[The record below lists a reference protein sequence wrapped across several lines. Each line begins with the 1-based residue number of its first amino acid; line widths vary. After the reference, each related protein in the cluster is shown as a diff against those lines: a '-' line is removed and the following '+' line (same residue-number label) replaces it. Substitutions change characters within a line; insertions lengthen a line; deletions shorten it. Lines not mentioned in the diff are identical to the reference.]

1 MGLGPDPL
9 DSPLAAPSPPPGGS
23 GPPQAHAP
31 SGPTPPPRHI
41 PHSTLDRIRG
51 ILVSSLPRE
60 NLGTHDDGLHVDD
73 DDDDDDYLLGP
84 PPVAPARRVTFRDT
98 IAGATSDA
106 LNQRPGSATGGKP
119 LAAKPGRR
127 DPNSQTLHWFAH
139 VGPDGDKQNI
149 QVAVQEQA
157 NHNALPGG
165 KENAALQRERE
176 ERLRV
181 LRDKQNEERQ
191 RKLEELKQ
199 QALAAQKF
207 REQKEEERRRR
218 IEDMRQRDG
227 DRRHQVEER
236 KRQIIEAEQERRTA
250 ILRKNQE
257 REARIEMKRKNERSS
272 IVFAFGSSTPR
283 MLEPAD
289 TGGSYWATRR
299 ATSTT
304 TLFSGAPLTLT
315 RRGSEREL
323 DGSKKRATS
332 ASGLDRKPGVP
343 GGAVTGL
350 PHHHDDDQGAVSPDG
365 VGSGYMTPRSATAAR
380 RKTDLIPTIPS
391 PREGRDQGPPSSRQS
406 RRPSGNAPNRAYSM
420 SRLDQLSQPRKL
432 LLPRPGAAS
441 PGAGPAAPERP
452 ERRRAGGGAGAKGT
466 LSSAKSMG
474 HLAGG
479 RLSVAGAGAGPSAGG
494 SRSAALA
501 RTDTSRSMTQLCVS
515 SLSSLSPVPP
525 PRMTRAERLRRRA
538 REQAVKSQP
547 LDTGT
552 AGQALQAQPAQQQGL
567 RSGET
572 TPSRPLSAMSQQSM
586 SSVSSSIGAPMR
598 SKPVAAPR
606 RPRPAS
612 IAVTGVTVDP
622 PPRHS
627 LSSEHK
633 RQAAASAAAAVVT
646 NGAGEKPPVPRH
658 GSSSRKTSS
667 DRMSASMYGAIPCS
681 DSTSNPPK
689 KPPKTVKASPR
700 PTPKAT
706 PLQSPRT
713 DNAPT
718 LPQDSTPNQT
728 KAPEPPLKA
737 APLSN
742 DSVPIPAPSLVS
754 LPVATTIQ
762 TSLAPTE
769 MSTVQVQEA
778 STPVPEPSAQSMLSA
793 ELTFHQMEQ
802 QHQEQIWE
810 AQRQIDVSPVSA
822 ISAPI
827 SNDTSLSEAVDMTA
841 SMIAKQRITTEE
853 EAKAALAER
862 RRLAREQAERE
873 AELERQ
879 RLEAE
884 RLAEEERLRQEEEE
898 QRRFEEEQERLA
910 AEARKS
916 EEQRLLQAIQEAQK
930 REEEERKRR
939 EEEAQQKAEKEEAE
953 KKAKEEAEKQRKE
966 MELKLKR
973 EEEERMER
981 RKRVEAIMLR
991 TRGKGTTPTSTPTR
1005 ENGDLNQIENEE
1017 PQPAETI
1024 EDTKSVTSA
1033 TTSSQ
1038 SNGHS
1043 NGVDSIKQN
1052 NAANVLLDLSEHNS
1066 VSSSD
1071 LLGPLANED
1080 CINSNINA
1088 NNGLSNGPPPLIAAF
1103 NDSTLSKKQDS
1114 NVVTDLLS

>member
-1 MGLGPDPL
+1 MF
-9 DSPLAAPSPPPGGS
+9 
-23 GPPQAHAP
+23 
-31 SGPTPPPRHI
+31 
-41 PHSTLDRIRG
+41 
-51 ILVSSLPRE
+51 E
-60 NLGTHDDGLHVDD
+60 
-73 DDDDDDYLLGP
+73 
-84 PPVAPARRVTFRDT
+84 
-98 IAGATSDA
+98 
-106 LNQRPGSATGGKP
+106 
-119 LAAKPGRR
+119 
-127 DPNSQTLHWFAH
+127 
-139 VGPDGDKQNI
+139 
-149 QVAVQEQA
+149 
-157 NHNALPGG
+157 GG

-332 ASGLDRKPGVP
+332 ASGLDRKPEIRAQICSLPNGGACENNALHLESLEAVTNYCVP

-552 AGQALQAQPAQQQGL
+552 AGQALQAQPAQQQG
-567 RSGET
+567 E
-572 TPSRPLSAMSQQSM
+572 
-586 SSVSSSIGAPMR
+586 
-598 SKPVAAPR
+598 
-606 RPRPAS
+606 
-612 IAVTGVTVDP
+612 
-622 PPRHS
+622 
-627 LSSEHK
+627 
-633 RQAAASAAAAVVT
+633 
-646 NGAGEKPPVPRH
+646 
-658 GSSSRKTSS
+658 
-667 DRMSASMYGAIPCS
+667 
-681 DSTSNPPK
+681 
-689 KPPKTVKASPR
+689 
-700 PTPKAT
+700 
-706 PLQSPRT
+706 
-713 DNAPT
+713 
-718 LPQDSTPNQT
+718 
-728 KAPEPPLKA
+728 
-737 APLSN
+737 
-742 DSVPIPAPSLVS
+742 
-754 LPVATTIQ
+754 
-762 TSLAPTE
+762 
-769 MSTVQVQEA
+769 
-778 STPVPEPSAQSMLSA
+778 
-793 ELTFHQMEQ
+793 
-802 QHQEQIWE
+802 
-810 AQRQIDVSPVSA
+810 
-822 ISAPI
+822 
-827 SNDTSLSEAVDMTA
+827 
-841 SMIAKQRITTEE
+841 
-853 EAKAALAER
+853 
-862 RRLAREQAERE
+862 
-873 AELERQ
+873 
-879 RLEAE
+879 
-884 RLAEEERLRQEEEE
+884 
-898 QRRFEEEQERLA
+898 
-910 AEARKS
+910 
-916 EEQRLLQAIQEAQK
+916 
-930 REEEERKRR
+930 
-939 EEEAQQKAEKEEAE
+939 
-953 KKAKEEAEKQRKE
+953 
-966 MELKLKR
+966 
-973 EEEERMER
+973 
-981 RKRVEAIMLR
+981 
-991 TRGKGTTPTSTPTR
+991 
-1005 ENGDLNQIENEE
+1005 
-1017 PQPAETI
+1017 
-1024 EDTKSVTSA
+1024 
-1033 TTSSQ
+1033 
-1038 SNGHS
+1038 
-1043 NGVDSIKQN
+1043 
-1052 NAANVLLDLSEHNS
+1052 
-1066 VSSSD
+1066 
-1071 LLGPLANED
+1071 
-1080 CINSNINA
+1080 
-1088 NNGLSNGPPPLIAAF
+1088 
-1103 NDSTLSKKQDS
+1103 
-1114 NVVTDLLS
+1114 

>member
-1 MGLGPDPL
+1 MSVFGVCWTRVIIGLYAG
-9 DSPLAAPSPPPGGS
+9 LAAFLWISFEVKVHG
-23 GPPQAHAP
+23 
-31 SGPTPPPRHI
+31 
-41 PHSTLDRIRG
+41 IR
-51 ILVSSLPRE
+51 
-60 NLGTHDDGLHVDD
+60 
-73 DDDDDDYLLGP
+73 
-84 PPVAPARRVTFRDT
+84 A
-98 IAGATSDA
+98 
-106 LNQRPGSATGGKP
+106 
-119 LAAKPGRR
+119 
-127 DPNSQTLHWFAH
+127 
-139 VGPDGDKQNI
+139 
-149 QVAVQEQA
+149 
-157 NHNALPGG
+157 G

-181 LRDKQNEERQ
+181 LREKQNEERQ

-218 IEDMRQRDG
+218 IEEMRQRDG

-236 KRQIIEAEQERRTA
+236 KRQIIEAEQERREA

-343 GGAVTGL
+343 GAAVPGGAVPGPGAVPGTHH
-350 PHHHDDDQGAVSPDG
+350 HHHDDDQGAVSPDG
-365 VGSGYMTPRSATAAR
+365 VGSGYMTPRSATTAAR
-380 RKTDLIPTIPS
+380 RKTDLIPTILS

-406 RRPSGNAPNRAYSM
+406 RRPSGNANAPNRAYSM
-420 SRLDQLSQPRKL
+420 SRLDQLSQPRKP
-432 LLPRPGAAS
+432 LLPRTDALS
-441 PGAGPAAPERP
+441 PTPAAPERP
-452 ERRRAGGGAGAKGT
+452 ERRRAGAGGSAGAKGR

-479 RLSVAGAGAGPSAGG
+479 GGGRLSVAGAGAGAGG
-494 SRSAALA
+494 SRGAAAGAGAGLA
-501 RTDTSRSMTQLCVS
+501 RSDTSRSMTQLCVS

-538 REQAVKSQP
+538 REQAAKSQP
-547 LDTGT
+547 LDAG
-552 AGQALQAQPAQQQGL
+552 GQAAQPQAQVQSAQQQGL

-633 RQAAASAAAAVVT
+633 RQAAAAAAAALVP

-713 DNAPT
+713 DSAPT

-728 KAPEPPLKA
+728 KAPEQTQKPA
-737 APLSN
+737 ISSN
-742 DSVPIPAPSLVS
+742 DSAPIPAPSPAL
-754 LPVATTIQ
+754 LPSASNNQTTPASSEIV
-762 TSLAPTE
+762 TVP
-769 MSTVQVQEA
+769 VQVQETTA
-778 STPVPEPSAQSMLSA
+778 LVPEPSVQSVSSA
-793 ELTFHQMEQ
+793 ELTFQQIEQ
-802 QHQEQIWE
+802 KHQEQIWE
-810 AQRQIDVSPVSA
+810 AQRQVEVSPVSA
-822 ISAPI
+822 VPAPI

-910 AEARKS
+910 EEARRA

-930 REEEERKRR
+930 REEEEKKRR

-953 KKAKEEAEKQRKE
+953 RKAKEEAEKQRKE

-1024 EDTKSVTSA
+1024 QDTKSVTPA
-1033 TTSSQ
+1033 TTSSH

-1080 CINSNINA
+1080 CINSNLNA
-1088 NNGLSNGPPPLIAAF
+1088 NNGLSNGPPPFIAAF
-1103 NDSTLSKKQDS
+1103 NDSSLSKKQDS

>member
-1 MGLGPDPL
+1 MLT
-9 DSPLAAPSPPPGGS
+9 AARATAGPPGLTSTSSSGVARRDQPRDVHDYDQGIDHVDLDHLFLLPVRVLSMDSASLRKDLAGLDFNVHLLHS
-23 GPPQAHAP
+23 GPQGNVWL
-31 SGPTPPPRHI
+31 S
-41 PHSTLDRIRG
+41 
-51 ILVSSLPRE
+51 
-60 NLGTHDDGLHVDD
+60 
-73 DDDDDDYLLGP
+73 
-84 PPVAPARRVTFRDT
+84 
-98 IAGATSDA
+98 GATSDA
-106 LNQRPGSATGGKP
+106 LNQRPSSANGGKP
-119 LAAKPGRR
+119 LPAAGKAGRR
-127 DPNSQTLHWFAH
+127 DPNNQTLHWFAH
-139 VGPDGDKQNI
+139 VGPDSNKHNI
-149 QVAVQEQA
+149 QVSAQEQV
-157 NHNALPGG
+157 NHNALPAG
-165 KENAALQRERE
+165 KENAAIQRERE
-176 ERLRV
+176 ERLRI
-181 LRDKQNEERQ
+181 LREKQTEERQ

-236 KRQIIEAEQERRTA
+236 KRQIHEAEQERRTA

-315 RRGSEREL
+315 RRGSERDL

-332 ASGLDRKPGVP
+332 ASGLDRKP
-343 GGAVTGL
+343 
-350 PHHHDDDQGAVSPDG
+350 
-365 VGSGYMTPRSATAAR
+365 
-380 RKTDLIPTIPS
+380 
-391 PREGRDQGPPSSRQS
+391 
-406 RRPSGNAPNRAYSM
+406 
-420 SRLDQLSQPRKL
+420 
-432 LLPRPGAAS
+432 
-441 PGAGPAAPERP
+441 
-452 ERRRAGGGAGAKGT
+452 
-466 LSSAKSMG
+466 
-474 HLAGG
+474 
-479 RLSVAGAGAGPSAGG
+479 
-494 SRSAALA
+494 
-501 RTDTSRSMTQLCVS
+501 
-515 SLSSLSPVPP
+515 
-525 PRMTRAERLRRRA
+525 
-538 REQAVKSQP
+538 
-547 LDTGT
+547 
-552 AGQALQAQPAQQQGL
+552 GL

-598 SKPVAAPR
+598 SRPVAAPR

-612 IAVTGVTVDP
+612 IAVTGVTIDP

-633 RQAAASAAAAVVT
+633 RQAAAAAAAAASL
-646 NGAGEKPPVPRH
+646 NGTGDKPPVPRT

-667 DRMSASMYGAIPCS
+667 DRMTASMYGAIPCS
-681 DSTSNPPK
+681 DSTSSIPPK

-713 DNAPT
+713 DTAPA
-718 LPQDSTPNQT
+718 LPQDPFLNQT
-728 KAPEPPLKA
+728 KVAEPSPKA
-737 APLSN
+737 AT
-742 DSVPIPAPSLVS
+742 SVAPSPPAETAPAPSPAPAPAHASLPSASPLQLQAKAPEAPLVS
-754 LPVATTIQ
+754 
-762 TSLAPTE
+762 
-769 MSTVQVQEA
+769 VQEP
-778 STPVPEPSAQSMLSA
+778 TNGPKDEPAAPAAPA
-793 ELTFHQMEQ
+793 ELTFQQMEQ
-802 QHQEQIWE
+802 KHQEQIWE
-810 AQRQIDVSPVSA
+810 ASRQVEDFSTSVTSAPVSTDNL
-822 ISAPI
+822 S
-827 SNDTSLSEAVDMTA
+827 SEAVDMTA

-884 RLAEEERLRQEEEE
+884 RLAEEERLRQEEED

-910 AEARKS
+910 VEARRA
-916 EEQRLLQAIQEAQK
+916 EEQRLLQAIEEAQK

-966 MELKLKR
+966 MELKLKK

-991 TRGKGTTPTSTPTR
+991 TRGKGTTPTSTPTK

-1017 PQPAETI
+1017 PQPSETI
-1024 EDTKSVTSA
+1024 QEAKSVSPA

-1043 NGVDSIKQN
+1043 NGMDSIKQN

-1066 VSSSD
+1066 VHSGD
-1071 LLGPLANED
+1071 LLGSLSNED
-1080 CINSNINA
+1080 CINSNLNA
-1088 NNGLSNGPPPLIAAF
+1088 NNGLINGPAPLIAAF

>member
-332 ASGLDRKPGVP
+332 ASGLDRKPDIHDVLTWVEPLQHPNSIEIRAQICSLPNGGGVP

-406 RRPSGNAPNRAYSM
+406 RRPS
-420 SRLDQLSQPRKL
+420 
-432 LLPRPGAAS
+432 
-441 PGAGPAAPERP
+441 
-452 ERRRAGGGAGAKGT
+452 
-466 LSSAKSMG
+466 
-474 HLAGG
+474 
-479 RLSVAGAGAGPSAGG
+479 
-494 SRSAALA
+494 
-501 RTDTSRSMTQLCVS
+501 
-515 SLSSLSPVPP
+515 
-525 PRMTRAERLRRRA
+525 
-538 REQAVKSQP
+538 
-547 LDTGT
+547 
-552 AGQALQAQPAQQQGL
+552 GL

>member
-1 MGLGPDPL
+1 MLTAARASGPGQQQHVVGHPDPGLEHIDL
-9 DSPLAAPSPPPGGS
+9 DQLFLLPVRVLSMDSASLRKDLAGLDFNVHLLHN
-23 GPPQAHAP
+23 GPQGNVWL
-31 SGPTPPPRHI
+31 S
-41 PHSTLDRIRG
+41 
-51 ILVSSLPRE
+51 
-60 NLGTHDDGLHVDD
+60 
-73 DDDDDDYLLGP
+73 
-84 PPVAPARRVTFRDT
+84 
-98 IAGATSDA
+98 GATSDA

-119 LAAKPGRR
+119 LAAK
-127 DPNSQTLHWFAH
+127 
-139 VGPDGDKQNI
+139 
-149 QVAVQEQA
+149 
-157 NHNALPGG
+157 PGG

-332 ASGLDRKPGVP
+332 ASGLDRKP
-343 GGAVTGL
+343 
-350 PHHHDDDQGAVSPDG
+350 
-365 VGSGYMTPRSATAAR
+365 
-380 RKTDLIPTIPS
+380 
-391 PREGRDQGPPSSRQS
+391 
-406 RRPSGNAPNRAYSM
+406 
-420 SRLDQLSQPRKL
+420 
-432 LLPRPGAAS
+432 
-441 PGAGPAAPERP
+441 
-452 ERRRAGGGAGAKGT
+452 
-466 LSSAKSMG
+466 
-474 HLAGG
+474 
-479 RLSVAGAGAGPSAGG
+479 
-494 SRSAALA
+494 
-501 RTDTSRSMTQLCVS
+501 
-515 SLSSLSPVPP
+515 
-525 PRMTRAERLRRRA
+525 
-538 REQAVKSQP
+538 
-547 LDTGT
+547 
-552 AGQALQAQPAQQQGL
+552 GL

>member
-1 MGLGPDPL
+1 MLT
-9 DSPLAAPSPPPGGS
+9 AARATAGPPGLTSTSSSGVARRDQPRDVHDYDQGIDHVDLDHLFLLPVRVLSMDSASLRKDLAGLDFNVHLLHS
-23 GPPQAHAP
+23 GPQGNVWL
-31 SGPTPPPRHI
+31 S
-41 PHSTLDRIRG
+41 
-51 ILVSSLPRE
+51 
-60 NLGTHDDGLHVDD
+60 
-73 DDDDDDYLLGP
+73 
-84 PPVAPARRVTFRDT
+84 
-98 IAGATSDA
+98 GATSDA
-106 LNQRPGSATGGKP
+106 LNQRPSSANGGKP
-119 LAAKPGRR
+119 LPAAGK
-127 DPNSQTLHWFAH
+127 A
-139 VGPDGDKQNI
+139 
-149 QVAVQEQA
+149 A
-157 NHNALPGG
+157 G
-165 KENAALQRERE
+165 KENAAIQRERE
-176 ERLRV
+176 ERLRI
-181 LRDKQNEERQ
+181 LREKQTEERQ

-236 KRQIIEAEQERRTA
+236 KRQIHEAEQERRTA

-315 RRGSEREL
+315 RRGSERDL

-332 ASGLDRKPGVP
+332 ASGLDRKPGGGVVP
-343 GGAVTGL
+343 PHAL
-350 PHHHDDDQGAVSPDG
+350 PLDEDCAATSPDG
-365 VGSGYMTPRSATAAR
+365 VGSGYMTPRSAMAATAAR
-380 RKTDLIPTIPS
+380 RKTDLIPTTPS
-391 PREGRDQGPPSSRQS
+391 PRDGQGHGPPSTRQS
-406 RRPSGNAPNRAYSM
+406 RR
-420 SRLDQLSQPRKL
+420 
-432 LLPRPGAAS
+432 
-441 PGAGPAAPERP
+441 
-452 ERRRAGGGAGAKGT
+452 
-466 LSSAKSMG
+466 
-474 HLAGG
+474 
-479 RLSVAGAGAGPSAGG
+479 
-494 SRSAALA
+494 
-501 RTDTSRSMTQLCVS
+501 TS
-515 SLSSLSPVPP
+515 
-525 PRMTRAERLRRRA
+525 
-538 REQAVKSQP
+538 
-547 LDTGT
+547 
-552 AGQALQAQPAQQQGL
+552 GL

-598 SKPVAAPR
+598 SRPVAAPR

-612 IAVTGVTVDP
+612 IAVTGVTIDP

-633 RQAAASAAAAVVT
+633 RQAAAAAAAAASL
-646 NGAGEKPPVPRH
+646 NGTGDKPPVPRT

-667 DRMSASMYGAIPCS
+667 DRMTASMYGAIPCS
-681 DSTSNPPK
+681 DSTSSIPPK

-713 DNAPT
+713 DTAPA
-718 LPQDSTPNQT
+718 LPQDPFLNQT
-728 KAPEPPLKA
+728 KVAEPSPKA
-737 APLSN
+737 AT
-742 DSVPIPAPSLVS
+742 SVAPSPPAETAPAPSPAPAPAHASLPSASPLQLQAKAPEAPLVS
-754 LPVATTIQ
+754 
-762 TSLAPTE
+762 
-769 MSTVQVQEA
+769 VQEP
-778 STPVPEPSAQSMLSA
+778 TNGPKDEPAAPAAPA
-793 ELTFHQMEQ
+793 ELTFQQMEQ
-802 QHQEQIWE
+802 KHQEQIWE
-810 AQRQIDVSPVSA
+810 ASRQVEDFSTSVTSAPVSTDNL
-822 ISAPI
+822 S
-827 SNDTSLSEAVDMTA
+827 SEAVDMTA

-884 RLAEEERLRQEEEE
+884 RLAEEERLRQEEED

-910 AEARKS
+910 VEARRA
-916 EEQRLLQAIQEAQK
+916 EEQRLLQAIEEAQK

-966 MELKLKR
+966 MELKLKK

-991 TRGKGTTPTSTPTR
+991 TRGKGTTPTSTPTK

-1017 PQPAETI
+1017 PQPSETI
-1024 EDTKSVTSA
+1024 QEAKSVSPA

-1043 NGVDSIKQN
+1043 NGMDSIKQN

-1066 VSSSD
+1066 VHSGD
-1071 LLGPLANED
+1071 LLGSLSNED
-1080 CINSNINA
+1080 CINSNLNA
-1088 NNGLSNGPPPLIAAF
+1088 NNGLINGPAPLIAAF